1 MLENLLLG
9 LAVVLT
15 VVAIFRKRAL
25 LKENRELKDELS
37 SLERTQAGL
46 ISAKFN
52 AVQSSVKNEEA
63 LVISEARGNELEV
76 ELVELEVELGELAA
90 ELQVARVMNVNLASD
105 LEFLKAHL
113 IKVVKTKLE
122 EKVENKTTAVE
133 ILGDFEKELKKDD
146 KKSKKSAKKPS
157 KKSSK

>member
-9 LAVVLT
+9 LAVALT
-15 VVAIFRKRAL
+15 VLAIFRKRAL

-37 SLERTQAGL
+37 SLERSQAGL

-52 AVQSSVKNEEA
+52 AIQSSVKNEEA
-63 LVISEARGNELEV
+63 LVISETRGNELE
-76 ELVELEVELGELAA
+76 LDLDTLEA
-90 ELQVARVMNVNLASD
+90 ELQVARVMNANLAAD
-105 LEFLKAHL
+105 LELLKAHL

-146 KKSKKSAKKPS
+146 KKSKKSAKKES
-157 KKSSK
+157 K

>member
-9 LAVVLT
+9 LVVALT
-15 VVAIFRKRAL
+15 VLAIFRKRAL
-25 LKENRELKDELS
+25 LKENRELKDTVS
-37 SLERTQAGL
+37 SLERSQAGL

-52 AVQSSVKNEEA
+52 AIQSSVKNEEA
-63 LVISEARGNELEV
+63 LVISETRGNELE
-76 ELVELEVELGELAA
+76 LDLDTLEA
-90 ELQVARVMNVNLASD
+90 ELQVARVMNANLASD
-105 LEFLKAHL
+105 LELLKSHL

-146 KKSKKSAKKPS
+146 KKSKKSAKKKS
-157 KKSSK
+157 K